1 MRLRRTTSSTWI
13 GVGLA
18 ALGLFWL
25 FQGRPVRGAATLA
38 VALNIVLLL
47 RARNP
52 RYVLFPMMT
61 LALAVV
67 VPTALVTTL
76 DLYLHRRYDAT
87 GGYNIWGY
95 RGPIVGDK
103 KPGERR
109 IAMLGGSVAFGYGV
123 RSDETI
129 PFYLEQELSRTRTA
143 GGPVNVVNLGWNSEG
158 AYSFRFTLEDY
169 DYLDPDAV
177 ILYSG
182 YNDVQYNN
190 QVFRRQ
196 SAVFRSTGYLP
207 ILPVIPVAT
216 WLHVR
221 DLSTTANGQVVFKP
235 NLADRTAAGAA
246 DLALEIQQALERQ
259 LSSVAAD
266 QQARPG
272 GGGGCEGRWN
282 HYCDSIY
289 TAVRYALDRDRHA
302 IVVTEPYIGGGGS
315 GGDMHIS
322 QQGALRAMLT
332 EKFPG
337 EARLHYL
344 NMGGAVNL
352 TDRALC
358 YDGVHL
364 TAAGNALLA
373 KELAPRVE
381 DILAEMDKPPLIA
394 ALAPPLER
402 RSAQGS
408 PEARAAMLARQAVDE
423 LARGQSRNAL
433 EHSAEALRL
442 DRGAGPLWAGALAQ
456 AFAGHLSE
464 AETLADEFERLSP
477 SDLFTVKLWAPIL
490 RGAIEL
496 HRHNPAGAL
505 RILEPTV
512 VYERGTYWTRYLRA
526 LCFLE
531 MNREWEAEPELR
543 RIIEQPDVDAAS
555 PAYVAAQSQ
564 LARARARM

>member
-1 MRLRRTTSSTWI
+1 M
-13 GVGLA
+13 
-18 ALGLFWL
+18 
-25 FQGRPVRGAATLA
+25 RGAATLA
-38 VALNIVLLL
+38 VALNVILLL
-47 RARNP
+47 RARHP

-61 LALAVV
+61 LALAIV
-67 VPTALVTTL
+67 VPMALVTTL

-95 RGPIVGDK
+95 RGPIVGAK
-103 KPGERR
+103 KPDERR

-129 PFYLEQELSRTRTA
+129 PFYLQQELNRTA
-143 GGPVNVVNLGWNSEG
+143 GSPVNVVNLGWNSEG

-169 DYLDPDAV
+169 DYLNPDAL

-182 YNDVQYNN
+182 YNDVQFNN

-216 WLHVR
+216 WLKVR
-221 DLSTTANGQVVFKP
+221 DLSTTADGQVVFKP

-259 LSSVAAD
+259 LSSVAAEP
-266 QQARPG
+266 QARPG
-272 GGGGCEGRWN
+272 GGGGCEGRWS

-289 TAVRYALDRDRHA
+289 AAVRYALDRDRHV

-315 GGDMHIS
+315 GGDMHIA
-322 QQGALRAMLT
+322 QQMALRAMLT
-332 EKFPG
+332 EKFAG

-344 NMGGAVNL
+344 NMGRAVNL

-373 KELAPRVE
+373 KELAPAVA
-381 DILAEMDKPPLIA
+381 DILAETDKPPLIA

-402 RSAQGS
+402 PSTPGS
-408 PEARAAMLARQAVDE
+408 PQARATTLARQAVDQ
-423 LARGQSRNAL
+423 LALGRPEQAM
-433 EHSAEALRL
+433 EHSAAALRI
-442 DRGAGPLWAGALAQ
+442 DRGSGPLWAGALVQ

-464 AETLADEFERLSP
+464 AETLAEEFVSISP
-477 SDLFTVKLWAPIL
+477 ADLFTVKLWAPIL

-505 RILEPTV
+505 RILEPAV

-543 RIIEQPDVDAAS
+543 RIIEQPDVDTAS